1 MKIAYFVSLE
11 LILLNYLKERLYF
24 INFVLNKLELDQE
37 QIMFW

>member
-1 MKIAYFVSLE
+1 MKIVYFVSLE

-24 INFVLNKLELDQE
+24 IYFVLNKLELDQE

>member
-24 INFVLNKLELDQE
+24 IYFVLNKLELDQE

>member
-11 LILLNYLKERLYF
+11 LILLYYLKERLYF
-24 INFVLNKLELDQE
+24 IYFVLNKLELDQE